1 MSHDGVFKVSGYR
14 EGDIC
19 DLIKKLHRYFGILK
33 RIINLPIAET
43 PRPPK
48 LDGALYQ
55 HSSMDSNCFT

>member
-43 PRPPK
+43 PSPPK
-48 LDGALYQ
+48 LDGAL
-55 HSSMDSNCFT
+55 